1 MKTYRTG
8 FLLAL
13 IGNIVIAVVLLVSWL
28 HYLAAK
34 PTADA
39 ETTKAS
45 ASAQDSMPNSVAT
58 APVSSEAP
66 LVPVQISPQ
75 RLQSIGVKTG
85 KVERKSVADEIRTT
99 GSVAVDE
106 RRLAYVQVRFSGYIQ
121 KVFADATYQYVRKG
135 QPLFTIYSPDLV
147 ATERE
152 YLVAKQS
159 QQQMAQSTVQGVA
172 FSAASLLDAAAERLR
187 QWGVPQQE
195 IVRLQSTG
203 QVQQDLEVDSP
214 ASGYITERN
223 ALPSVAVQPEMRLYA
238 IADLSTVWVQA
249 QVFQNDLERIRIGA
263 PATLTLNT
271 YSGRTFTGRVD
282 FIYPQVDMDTR
293 TAKVRV
299 IFSNPGLQLKPGM
312 FVNVRLKVPLG
323 NQLVIPASGVLQSG
337 TRQIAF
343 VQRSDGYIEPRE
355 VQLGSRVG
363 DDFIVLKGLK
373 AGEQIVTSA
382 NFLIDSESQLQAAL
396 GSFVPPPPGAGAAS
410 DSSVHQADIEWKSDP
425 DPPRKGSNVFRV
437 KLTDASGTPIP
448 AAEVSVTF
456 FMPAMPAMGMASM
469 RVPITLSDKGNGI
482 YEGLGQ
488 LQNGGTWQVTILAK
502 KNGQPIATK
511 QLSVNATGGM

>member
-13 IGNIVIAVVLLVSWL
+13 IGNIVLAVVLLVSWL

-172 FSAASLLDAAAERLR
+172 FSAA
-187 QWGVPQQE
+187 
-195 IVRLQSTG
+195 
-203 QVQQDLEVDSP
+203 
-214 ASGYITERN
+214 
-223 ALPSVAVQPEMRLYA
+223 
-238 IADLSTVWVQA
+238 
-249 QVFQNDLERIRIGA
+249 
-263 PATLTLNT
+263 
-271 YSGRTFTGRVD
+271 
-282 FIYPQVDMDTR
+282 
-293 TAKVRV
+293 
-299 IFSNPGLQLKPGM
+299 
-312 FVNVRLKVPLG
+312 
-323 NQLVIPASGVLQSG
+323 
-337 TRQIAF
+337 
-343 VQRSDGYIEPRE
+343 
-355 VQLGSRVG
+355 
-363 DDFIVLKGLK
+363 
-373 AGEQIVTSA
+373 
-382 NFLIDSESQLQAAL
+382 
-396 GSFVPPPPGAGAAS
+396 
-410 DSSVHQADIEWKSDP
+410 
-425 DPPRKGSNVFRV
+425 
-437 KLTDASGTPIP
+437 
-448 AAEVSVTF
+448 
-456 FMPAMPAMGMASM
+456 
-469 RVPITLSDKGNGI
+469 
-482 YEGLGQ
+482 
-488 LQNGGTWQVTILAK
+488 
-502 KNGQPIATK
+502 
-511 QLSVNATGGM
+511 